1 MSHHFVTMSRPFSL
15 RRQSVIP
22 LYILLSPVRVYKPK
36 KESKIVYTRWPCGK
50 IVTTVRKEKLSR
62 SKINRGR
69 ARREELRESAIERAT
84 ARAQRS
90 NSEQIELLNARLGK
104 DCGAVRERRKLMEDA
119 ERENTKNPNSPK
131 SSGSTRQQR
140 KAAKA
145 ARHRQR
151 REEDVSR
158 G

>member
-1 MSHHFVTMSRPFSL
+1 MR
-15 RRQSVIP
+15 
-22 LYILLSPVRVYKPK
+22 
-36 KESKIVYTRWPCGK
+36 
-50 IVTTVRKEKLSR
+50 
-62 SKINRGR
+62 
-69 ARREELRESAIERAT
+69 ERANERAM
-84 ARAQRS
+84 ARAQLS

-104 DCGAVRERRKLMEDA
+104 DCGAVRERKRLMEGEA
-119 ERENTKNPNSPK
+119 RRKSENPTSQKP
-131 SSGSTRQQR
+131 SGSTRQRR